1 MACRLPGGAENPES
15 LWSMLAEGRDGW
27 QEVPKDRWDWK
38 SFYHKDPET
47 KEAMNFS
54 HGYFI
59 DQDVSAFDTQ
69 FFGIPAAEATGV
81 DPQQRIALELTYEA
95 FEHAGIPIETL
106 RGSDTSVHMAMFARD
121 YDRMGYKDGPQI
133 HKAHILGAG
142 DAILSNRISYVF
154 DLKGSSNT
162 LDTGCVSASK
172 SVYGSVTILMTSHI
186 VWESCSIASSLSYTE
201 GW

>member
-1 MACRLPGGAENPES
+1 MACHLPGGAENPES

-59 DQDVSAFDTQ
+59 NQDVSVFDTQ

-106 RGSDTSVHMAMFARD
+106 HGSDTSVHMAMFARD

-172 SVYGSVTILMTSHI
+172 SAYGSVTILMTSHI
-186 VWESCSIASSLSYTE
+186 VWESCSIASSVSYTE
-201 GW
+201 G